1 LKGHFIHNHGSQ
13 KLKIELPTIGKTIG
27 SFMKSAG
34 SLVFEIT
41 QTNGSFNSD
50 FFKELEPTVL

>member
-1 LKGHFIHNHGSQ
+1 M
-13 KLKIELPTIGKTIG
+13 KT
-27 SFMKSAG
+27 AG

-41 QTNGSFNSD
+41 QTNGSFNYD

>member
-1 LKGHFIHNHGSQ
+1 
-13 KLKIELPTIGKTIG
+13 
-27 SFMKSAG
+27 MKSAG

-50 FFKELEPTVL
+50 FFKELEPMFCNSEIPLNNWN